1 MQPGETFAFTMCNP
15 PFFESADEAGRNP
28 RTAFGGSPQ
37 ETVTPGGEAA
47 FVRQMVH
54 DSLKLKVL
62 LEGMRRL
69 SLTRALTGPA
79 KRPLLHC
86 PCSPAVVYRTRCPSI
101 SALHSSS
108 IYEEA
113 QQVNLTSRRHSGST
127 GLQSSGLNPEA
138 TVPGF

>member
-37 ETVTPGGEAA
+37 EMVTPGGEAA

-62 LEGMRRL
+62 LEGMRHL
-69 SLTRALTGPA
+69 SLIRALTGPA
-79 KRPLLHC
+79 KRP
-86 PCSPAVVYRTRCPSI
+86 CSPAIVYRTPCPSI

-113 QQVNLTSRRHSGST
+113 QQVNPTSRRHSGST
-127 GLQSSGLNPEA
+127 GLQSSSLKPEG

>member
-37 ETVTPGGEAA
+37 EMVTPGGEAA

-62 LEGMRRL
+62 LEGMRHL
-69 SLTRALTGPA
+69 SLIRALTGPA
-79 KRPLLHC
+79 KRPCCTAPALLPLC
-86 PCSPAVVYRTRCPSI
+86 IGPLVPASLPSTRPVSTRRPS
-101 SALHSSS
+101 
-108 IYEEA
+108 
-113 QQVNLTSRRHSGST
+113 R
-127 GLQSSGLNPEA
+127 
-138 TVPGF
+138 